1 MSFLHPERL
10 WLLLVVVAVAGG
22 YLLLQRHRQQAVAR
36 YTNPAMLGSIAPPS
50 LGWRRHASTAL
61 AIGALAVVVL
71 AIAQPTRQVHVP
83 KDEGLIVIAVDV
95 SESMNATDVEP
106 SRIQAAISG
115 ALDFVDKVPP
125 GFDIG
130 LVAFDGGARLVI
142 SPTKDRAALTNA
154 IDNLQTGPGTAGGDA
169 IYTGLDAIKA
179 AVNPDALANAKTPP
193 AAIVLLSDGV
203 TNRGRSITQAAK
215 DAADAGVPVSTIAFG
230 TRGGT
235 IDIEG
240 RRIPVP
246 ADETTM
252 AEVADLSGGNAFT
265 AGSLSE
271 LENVYRDIRLTVAY
285 TTEPREVTTWLV
297 GFALLA
303 LVAATAVSMGLT
315 ARSL

>member
-1 MSFLHPERL
+1 MNFLHPERL
-10 WLLLVVVAVAGG
+10 ALLLVVVAVAAG
-22 YLLLQRHRQQAVAR
+22 YLLLQRRRQQAVAR

-61 AIGALAVVVL
+61 AIGALAVVVI
-71 AIAQPTRQVHVP
+71 AIAQPTHQVRVP
-83 KDEGLIVIAVDV
+83 KDEGLIVVAVDV

-130 LVAFDGGARLVI
+130 LVAFDGGARLLV

-154 IDNLQTGPGTAGGDA
+154 IDNLQTGPGTAGGEA
-169 IYTGLDAIKA
+169 IYTALDAIKA
-179 AVNPDALANAKTPP
+179 TINPDALANATSPP

-203 TNRGRSITQAAK
+203 TNRGRGITQAAQ
-215 DAADAGVPVSTIAFG
+215 DAATAGVPVSTIAFG
-230 TRGGT
+230 TRSGT

-252 AEVADLSGGNAFT
+252 ASVAKISGGNSFT
-265 AGSLSE
+265 AGSLGQ
-271 LENVYRDIRLTVAY
+271 LEDVYHDIRLAVAY
-285 TTEPREVTTWLV
+285 TSEPREVTTWLV

-303 LVAATAVSMGLT
+303 LIAATGVSMALT